1 MARKRKGLPVHGW
14 LIFDKPAGMTSTSAV
29 GLARR
34 LFEAQKAG
42 HGGTLDPF
50 ATGIL
55 PIAFGEATKTVSYVM
70 DGDKEYRFTIRWGA
84 ETDSC
89 DPEGKVVAESDVRP
103 DRAAIEAVLGRFTGS
118 IEQIP
123 PIYSAIKIDGERAYD
138 LARAGEVP
146 EMKPRQ
152 VEIFELQLVD
162 CPDQDHAVLDAVC
175 GKGTYVRALARDIA
189 RALGTVGH
197 VEQLRRIAVGPFGED
212 DAISL
217 DGLEELGN
225 KQPDQRQEALF
236 AVEAALDGIPAV
248 DLTEAEAMRL
258 RNGQAVS
265 FLRKMDLERIGTL
278 AEGDVVLAMADGR
291 PLALSVF
298 ERGEMRPVRVLNI

>member
-14 LIFDKPAGMTSTSAV
+14 LIFDKPEGMTSTSAV

-34 LFEAQKAG
+34 VFDAQKAG

-50 ATGIL
+50 ATGVL
-55 PIAFGEATKTVSYVM
+55 PIALGEATKTVSYVM
-70 DGDKEYRFTIRWGA
+70 DGEKEYRFTVRWGL

-89 DPEGKVVAESDVRP
+89 DPEGKAVAESAVRP
-103 DRAAIEAVLGRFTGS
+103 DRDAILGVLARFIGQV
-118 IEQIP
+118 EQIP

-138 LARAGEVP
+138 LARAGETP
-146 EMKPRQ
+146 EMQPRT
-152 VEIFELQLVD
+152 VDIHELVLISQ
-162 CPDQDHAVLDAVC
+162 PDADHAVFEAVC

-197 VEQLRRIAVGPFGED
+197 VSQLRRTAVGPFGED

-217 DGLEELGN
+217 DALQDLGN
-225 KQPDQRQEALF
+225 KQPAQRQEALF
-236 AVEAALDGIPAV
+236 AVESALDGIPAL
-248 DLTEAEAMRL
+248 DLTDMEAMRL

-265 FLRKMDLERIGTL
+265 FLRRIDLERIGTL
-278 AEGDVVLAMADGR
+278 SDGDVVLAMSDGR
-291 PLALSVF
+291 PLALSVY
-298 ERGEMRPVRVLNI
+298 ERGEVRPVRVLNM

>member
-1 MARKRKGLPVHGW
+1 MARKRKGMPVHGW

-70 DGDKEYRFTIRWGA
+70 DGDKEYRFTIRWGI

-89 DPEGKVVAESDVRP
+89 DPEGKVVAESDARP
-103 DRAAIEAVLGRFTGS
+103 DRAAIEAVLGRFIGS
-118 IEQIP
+118 IEQVP

-152 VEIFELQLVD
+152 VEIFELDLVD
-162 CPDQDHAVLDAVC
+162 CPDRDHAVLDAVC
-175 GKGTYVRALARDIA
+175 GKGTYVRSLARDIA

-217 DGLEELGN
+217 DALEELGN

-265 FLRKMDLERIGTL
+265 FLRKMDLERIGSL
-278 AEGDVVLAMADGR
+278 AEGDVVLAMADGK